1 MKDLKGSIEFYHK
14 NREANIDIVEY
25 ESYKWIAFKHFKDN
39 YNKKYNSI
47 NEWIC
52 EVYAESKNL
61 LASYRYLPYE
71 MLKEFASK
79 NGMPDRLQI
88 QFEKLLQRDV
98 LPTPERVREFID
110 GAKSIMRAM
119 ADSGYSDWKGRKNLQ
134 TYQDVHAVSVYL
146 SMFYPNDFYIYKYS
160 IFEDF
165 AKQIDYTIVNTNAI
179 ERLFEYQKL
188 CDIVKVEIKKNKEL
202 IADYKKWLRK
212 YHYEDDN
219 LNLLTQDFI
228 YAIVKHLNY
237 TIKGCEVRNFKQ
249 ITADDLKFFQSPKH
263 RTFKGVK
270 GVDYIKINREN
281 HKKGTEGELWALS
294 FETQRLEKQHID
306 TNLVKHIVE
315 DKGDGCGYDIQSVE
329 DDGVTPRY
337 IEVKTTTGNMSQPI
351 RFTANELAYSI
362 EHKEHYYVYRVY
374 NFKARNKPADLAI
387 IENVSLDE
395 LNEAPKLFETK
406 IYHENL

>member
-1 MKDLKGSIEFYHK
+1 M
-14 NREANIDIVEY
+14 
-25 ESYKWIAFKHFKDN
+25 
-39 YNKKYNSI
+39 
-47 NEWIC
+47 
-52 EVYAESKNL
+52 
-61 LASYRYLPYE
+61 
-71 MLKEFASK
+71 
-79 NGMPDRLQI
+79 
-88 QFEKLLQRDV
+88 
-98 LPTPERVREFID
+98 
-110 GAKSIMRAM
+110 
-119 ADSGYSDWKGRKNLQ
+119 
-134 TYQDVHAVSVYL
+134 
-146 SMFYPNDFYIYKYS
+146 
-160 IFEDF
+160 
-165 AKQIDYTIVNTNAI
+165 
-179 ERLFEYQKL
+179 
-188 CDIVKVEIKKNKEL
+188 
-202 IADYKKWLRK
+202 
-212 YHYEDDN
+212 
-219 LNLLTQDFI
+219 
-228 YAIVKHLNY
+228 KHLNY

-306 TNLVKHIVE
+306 TNLVKLIVE

-395 LNEAPKLFETK
+395 LNAEPILFETK